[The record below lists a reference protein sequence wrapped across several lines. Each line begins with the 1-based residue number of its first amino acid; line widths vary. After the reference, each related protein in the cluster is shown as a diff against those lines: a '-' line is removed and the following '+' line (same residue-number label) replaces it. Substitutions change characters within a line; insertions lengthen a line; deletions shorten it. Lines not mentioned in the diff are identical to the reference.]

1 MKPMLKSL
9 IFAVIA
15 VFFLA
20 GPGLFAAD
28 EKNEET
34 KKAPPKEL
42 PKERRH
48 PTYALTGL
56 DDMVAPDN
64 PLNPNFVISNE
75 SKIAED
81 SLWRSSYIPERLVGV
96 DVGDVDNDGLNEMVY
111 VTLRNVYL
119 TRFSGGEYIQL
130 ATYSLAKSGRAISVD
145 VYDTDGD
152 AKREI
157 IVSAENDSNHSA
169 SSLVLSYDG
178 SKELKLLSG
187 GIPYY
192 LRVVGQEGSRLL
204 IAQKSGSSPGEL
216 YSGPVYYASFSNGK
230 IEVSN
235 VFALPFQ
242 TNIYNFNVGD
252 LGKDR
257 MRLYAT
263 IKFPTEHLMLS
274 DLSDGGKVWESHDE
288 YGGTNNYLELFPYGD
303 GGRKVEYLPSRIII
317 ADIDKDGANE
327 VIVAKNNMGGSRIF
341 KNLRSFN
348 SGTIEARKFVNLS
361 LIPFFTSSTLL
372 PGPAVDYQLA
382 DFDNNGSK
390 DLVVAVV
397 IEPGSGMLEEARS
410 ILFSYNNLYNVET
423 AATPAGASSSQK
435 K

>member
-1 MKPMLKSL
+1 MKLPLKSL
-9 IFAVIA
+9 IFAIIA
-15 VFFLA
+15 VFFLSA
-20 GPGLFAAD
+20 PVFCAD
-28 EKNEET
+28 EKKEEA
-34 KKAPPKEL
+34 KAPPPKEL

-56 DDMVAPDN
+56 DDLVAPDN

-81 SLWRSSYIPERLVGV
+81 SIWRSSYIPERLVGV

-119 TRFSGGEYIQL
+119 TRYSGGEFIQL
-130 ATYSLAKSGRAISVD
+130 ATYSLSKTGRVVSVD
-145 VYDTDGD
+145 IYDTDGD

-157 IVSAENDSNHSA
+157 IVSAENDSSHSA
-169 SSLVLSYDG
+169 GSLILSYTG
-178 SKELKLLSG
+178 EKELKVLAAG
-187 GIPYY
+187 VPYY
-192 LRVVGQEGSRLL
+192 LRVVGQEGSKLL
-204 IAQKSGSSPGEL
+204 IAQRSGTSPGEI
-216 YSGPVYYASFSNGK
+216 YNGPVYYASFSDGK
-230 IEVSN
+230 IQVSN
-235 VFALPFQ
+235 VFELPFQ
-242 TNIYNFNVGD
+242 VNLYNFNVGD
-252 LGKDR
+252 LGRDR
-257 MRLYAT
+257 TRLYAT

-288 YGGTNNYLELFPYGD
+288 YGGTNNYIELFPYGD
-303 GGRKVEYLPSRIII
+303 SGRKLEYLPSRIII

-327 VIVAKNNMGGSRIF
+327 VIVAKNNMGGSRLF

-382 DFDNNGSK
+382 DFDNNGTK

-410 ILFSYNNLYNVET
+410 IIFSYNNLYNVESAS
-423 AATPAGASSSQK
+423 AAASAPK